1 MHYKTVTA
9 VTGFCASRVEHEP
22 MAYKV
27 QRELEDGE
35 LVEVTTRADLEK
47 AEVLVRALKEH
58 WPGVYRIT
66 EIVDETGAI
75 FHRSLH

>member
-1 MHYKTVTA
+1 MPHSAVTA
-9 VTGFCASRVEHEP
+9 VTGSRASRVEYEP
-22 MAYKV
+22 VAYKV

-66 EIVDETGAI
+66 EVVDGSGAI
-75 FHRSLH
+75 VHRSCS